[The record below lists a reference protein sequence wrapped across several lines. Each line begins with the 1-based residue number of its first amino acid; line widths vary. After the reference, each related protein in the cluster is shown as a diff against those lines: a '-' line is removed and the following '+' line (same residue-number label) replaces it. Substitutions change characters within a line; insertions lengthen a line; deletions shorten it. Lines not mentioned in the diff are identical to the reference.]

1 MGIDFFF
8 VRDVWRRMDMR
19 VGFIGAGKMATAI
32 AAGMVGRG
40 GFDRGDILAADVSAE
55 ARSAFEKATGI
66 SCSADSADVA
76 SRSEAVFLAVKPQVG
91 EEVASSLGGALDGKL
106 LVSILAGTPIST
118 LSRWAGHGRVFRVMP
133 NTPLMVGLGAVVFS
147 PGSEVSDADRELVE
161 AVFGANGLVRELPE
175 ELMDAVT
182 ALSGSGPAYFFEMI
196 DALAEA
202 GARAGIPAETALELV
217 AWTAA
222 GAAEMVKAGRFGTPR
237 GLRDAVTSPGGTTAA
252 GLKVMGDAGFRKLMS
267 EVVDAARKR
276 SIELGGGK

>member
-1 MGIDFFF
+1 MK
-8 VRDVWRRMDMR
+8 

-32 AAGMVGRG
+32 AAGMLERG

-55 ARSAFEKATGI
+55 ARDAFEKATGI
-66 SCSADSADVA
+66 VCSADSADVA
-76 SRSEAVFLAVKPQVG
+76 SKSDAVLLAVKPQVG
-91 EEVASSLGGALDGKL
+91 EEVATALGDALDGKL

-118 LSRWAGHGRVFRVMP
+118 LSRWTGHGRVFRVMP

-147 PGSEVSDADRELVE
+147 QGPEVADTDRKLVE
-161 AVFGANGLVRELPE
+161 TVFGANGIVRELPE
-175 ELMDAVT
+175 KLMDAVT

-202 GARAGIPAETALELV
+202 GEHAGIPAETALELV